1 MALELLG
8 SGRDADVYI
17 VDATRVL
24 RRYRSKSS
32 GGDEARFMRLA
43 HSLGYPTPEVYSA
56 DGPDLVMQRL
66 YGPTLLAAI
75 CDGVVTVEHGAVQL
89 AELHTRLHRLRVPD
103 QADGHSLVHLDLH
116 PANVIL
122 TDSGPFVIDW
132 TNAAFGPAGLDV
144 ALSALVFAVFALDK
158 GSELA
163 ELARALLVA
172 FLSASTVSP
181 LTHLD
186 EAVERRLG
194 DPNFTDAERSRF
206 GRACELIRMLAEPL
220 VVERRRVS

>member
-1 MALELLG
+1 MELELLA

-17 VDATRVL
+17 ADATRVL
-24 RRYRSKSS
+24 RRYRGKTS

-43 HSLGYPTPEVYSA
+43 RSLGYPAPEVYAA

-66 YGPTLLAAI
+66 YGPTLLAAMRE
-75 CDGVVTVEHGAVQL
+75 GSVTVEHGAVQL
-89 AELHTRLHRLRVPD
+89 AELHTRLHRLPLSD
-103 QADGHSLVHLDLH
+103 EPDGHSLLHLDLH

-144 ALSALVFAVFALDK
+144 ALSALLFAVFALDE

-163 ELARALLVA
+163 ELAQALLAA
-172 FLSASTVSP
+172 FLSASTASP
-181 LTHLD
+181 LPYLD
-186 EAVERRLG
+186 EAVGRRLY
-194 DPNFTDAERSRF
+194 DPNFTDAEQSRF
-206 GRACELIRMLAEPL
+206 GTACELIKTLAKA
-220 VVERRRVS
+220 